1 MKSLKFLSIV
11 LLIAVAILTTTVACK
26 GKCEKGDKCC
36 SKEMKEGECDKGDK
50 CCKKGMKEGEC
61 EKGDKCCKKGNKEGE
76 GHCDKDKEHKSCCKK
91 DSTANATNTTADSTE
106 THSHDH

>member
-11 LLIAVAILTTTVACK
+11 LLIVVAIFTTTVACK

-50 CCKKGMKEGEC
+50 CCKKGMKEG
-61 EKGDKCCKKGNKEGE
+61 D

-91 DSTANATNTTADSTE
+91 DSTANTTNATADSTE